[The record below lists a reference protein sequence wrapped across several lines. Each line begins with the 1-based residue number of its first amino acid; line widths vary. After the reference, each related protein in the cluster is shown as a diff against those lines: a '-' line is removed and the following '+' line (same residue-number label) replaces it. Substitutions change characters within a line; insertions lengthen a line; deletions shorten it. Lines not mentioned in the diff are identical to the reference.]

1 MIMRSLPPLSL
12 AVLLGVLSLAEH
24 AEASESRE
32 LRFPPL
38 KDGRLVLSV
47 DTHTHSVFSDG
58 HVWPT
63 VRVWEANKDR
73 LDAMAITEHLEYQPN
88 RDDIPHPDR
97 NRAFELAVKEN
108 KQGRK
113 QTDLLL
119 IPGAEITRKY
129 APGHVNAL
137 FIKDTNPL
145 LTVKHRREESFDTAR
160 KALKA
165 AKAQQGFMIWNHP
178 AWPRDFP
185 NGVIQLT
192 KAQKTLFG
200 EGLIQGIE
208 VANGEYFNDSSLQ
221 VALDYDL
228 TIIGAS
234 DIHGLIDY
242 DYDITNGDHRTVTL
256 AFAEERS
263 VEGIASAFFQR
274 QTVALYNRQFI
285 GRESELKTLFHSL
298 VSFKRLPPRR
308 KNSQQIA
315 VRISNKGPIDI
326 TLEVI
331 GDVSLNKSAGF
342 ITVPAQSSTVVTVL
356 DSFPERNIDF
366 GFIWLNS
373 WSAPKTHQT
382 IKVTVP

>member
-1 MIMRSLPPLSL
+1 MMIRSLPLLSVVVAL
-12 AVLLGVLSLAEH
+12 TVVTLSDGV
-24 AEASESRE
+24 EATESRE

-38 KDGRLVLSV
+38 EDGRLVLSV

-108 KQGRK
+108 KRGRER
-113 QTDLLL
+113 TDLLL

-137 FIKDTNPL
+137 FIEDTNPL
-145 LTVKHRREESFDTAR
+145 LTVKHRREETYDTAR
-160 KALKA
+160 KALRA

-185 NGVIQLT
+185 DGVITISKEQQ
-192 KAQKTLFG
+192 ALFD

-221 VALDYDL
+221 VALDHDL

-242 DYDITNGDHRTVTL
+242 DYDINGGGHRTVTL
-256 AFAEERS
+256 AFATERS
-263 VEGIASAFFQR
+263 VEGIATALFQQ
-274 QTVALYNRQFI
+274 QTVAVFDRQFI
-285 GRESELKTLFHSL
+285 GRENELRTLFESL
-298 VSFKRLPPRR
+298 VRFERLPARR
-308 KNSQQIA
+308 DDSPQTA
-315 VRISNKGPIDI
+315 VRISNAGPIDI
-326 TLEVI
+326 ELEVL
-331 GDVSLNKSAGF
+331 GDVSLNKSAGYV
-342 ITVPAQSSTVVTVL
+342 TAPSHGSTIIMVL
-356 DSFPERNIDF
+356 DHSPNEVIDLEF
-366 GFIWLNS
+366 EWLNS
-373 WSAPKTHQT
+373 WQAPKTHAQ
-382 IKVTVP
+382 INVEL

>member
-1 MIMRSLPPLSL
+1 MRSLPQLSL
-12 AVLLGVLSLAEH
+12 TVLLGVLSPTEH
-24 AEASESRE
+24 ADAGESRE

-88 RDDIPHPDR
+88 LDDIPHPDR

-113 QTDLLL
+113 RTDLLL

-137 FIKDTNPL
+137 FVQDTNPL
-145 LTVKHRREESFDTAR
+145 LTVKYRREETFANAR

-185 NGVIQLT
+185 DGVIKISGEQ
-192 KAQKTLFG
+192 QSLFD

-208 VANGEYFNDSSLQ
+208 VANGQYFNDSSLQ
-221 VALDYDL
+221 VALDHDL
-228 TIIGAS
+228 TIIGSS

-242 DYDITNGDHRTVTL
+242 DYDMNNGDHRTVTL

-274 QTVALYNRQFI
+274 QTVALYDRQFI

-308 KNSQQIA
+308 KDSQQSA
-315 VRISNKGPIDI
+315 VRIRNKGPIDI
-326 TLEVI
+326 SLEVS
-331 GDVSLNKSAGF
+331 GDISLNKSTGF
-342 ITVPAQSSTVVTVL
+342 ITVPAKSSTVITVL
-356 DSFPERNIDF
+356 DSSPDREIAFE
-366 GFIWLNS
+366 FIWLNS
-373 WSAPKTHQT
+373 WSAPKTHQA
-382 IKVTVP
+382 IKVSVS

>member
-1 MIMRSLPPLSL
+1 MVARLISLLSL
-12 AVLLGVLSLAEH
+12 LA
-24 AEASESRE
+24 SISSPVSGNESRE
-32 LRFPPL
+32 LRFPSL
-38 KDGRLVLSV
+38 QDGRVVLSI
-47 DTHTHSVFSDG
+47 DTHTHTVFSDG
-58 HVWPT
+58 HVWPS
-63 VRVWEANKDR
+63 VRVWEARKDA
-73 LDAMAITEHLEYQPN
+73 LDAIAITDHIEYQPN
-88 RDDIPHPDR
+88 QRDIPHPDR
-97 NRAFELAVKEN
+97 NRSFDLAKKESQRGRRRAEL
-108 KQGRK
+108 
-113 QTDLLL
+113 LI

-137 FIKDTNPL
+137 FIEDINLL
-145 LTVKHRREESFDTAR
+145 LTEKKASTRDLTEAR
-160 KALKA
+160 NVLLA

-221 VALDYDL
+221 VALDHDL
-228 TIIGAS
+228 TIIGSS

-242 DYDITNGDHRTVTL
+242 DYDMTNGDHRTVTL

-308 KNSQQIA
+308 KDSQQSA
-315 VRISNKGPIDI
+315 VRIRNEGPIDI
-326 TLEVI
+326 SLEVT
-331 GDVSLNKSAGF
+331 GDISLNKSAGF
-342 ITVPAQSSTVVTVL
+342 IIVPAKSSTVITVL
-356 DSFPERNIDF
+356 DSTPEGDIDF
-366 GFIWLNS
+366 EVNWLNS
-373 WSAPKTHQT
+373 WSAPKTHQA
-382 IKVTVP
+382 IKVSVP

>member
-1 MIMRSLPPLSL
+1 MIMRSLPLLSL
-12 AVLLGVLSLAEH
+12 TAFLGVLSLTEH

-356 DSFPERNIDF
+356 DSFPERDIDF

>member
-1 MIMRSLPPLSL
+1 MIMRSLPLLSL
-12 AVLLGVLSLAEH
+12 TAFLGVLSLTEH

-73 LDAMAITEHLEYQPN
+73 LDAMAITEHLEYQPY

-356 DSFPERNIDF
+356 DSFPERDIDF

>member
-1 MIMRSLPPLSL
+1 MIIRSLPILSL
-12 AVLLGVLSLAEH
+12 TVLLGVSSLTEH
-24 AEASESRE
+24 AKANESRE

-38 KDGRLVLSV
+38 KDGRFVLSV

-137 FIKDTNPL
+137 FIEDTNPL
-145 LTVKHRREESFDTAR
+145 LTVKHRREESFDSAR

-165 AKAQQGFMIWNHP
+165 AKAQQGFLIWNHP

-185 NGVIQLT
+185 DGVIKISKEQ
-192 KAQKTLFG
+192 QSLFDD
-200 EGLIQGIE
+200 GLIQGIE

-356 DSFPERNIDF
+356 DSFPERDIDF